1 MPDRPDA
8 GAGQPADPTGP
19 AGARRG
25 FGARAVEAIAAH
37 GPLCVGIDAHPA
49 LLEAWG
55 HPRTPA
61 GLMRFSLRVIEAL
74 EGRVAAVKP
83 QVAWYE
89 AYGSAG
95 IGVLEQVLEA
105 CREAG
110 LLSIADA
117 KRGDIGSTMEA
128 YAHTWLGDGSS
139 LAADAVTLSPYLGAG
154 SLAPALE
161 LAEATGRGTFVLAL
175 TSNPEGAALQHLG
188 GRESVAAG
196 VARQIAA
203 RNAACLDGGTAE
215 RGSSSTECDEIV
227 TGPHGLVIGATT
239 GASITEAGVDLA
251 AVRGPIL
258 APGYGAQGATAE
270 DLGAMFAQVT
280 GRVLVNSSRGILRAG
295 PGIVAL
301 QDAADAA
308 NQELR
313 AALPIG

>member
-1 MPDRPDA
+1 MPER
-8 GAGQPADPTGP
+8 P
-19 AGARRG
+19 AGSAAPARG
-25 FGARAVEAIAAH
+25 FGARAVAAIAAH

-49 LLEAWG
+49 LLESWG

-128 YAHTWLGDGSS
+128 YAQTWLGDGSS

-154 SLAPALE
+154 ALQPALE

-188 GRESVAAG
+188 APESVAAG
-196 VARQIAA
+196 VARRIGE
-203 RNAACLDGGTAE
+203 RNAACLDAE
-215 RGSSSTECDEIV
+215 TPEGVSSGADYDGFV

-239 GASITEAGVDLA
+239 GASITEAGVELTDL
-251 AVRGPIL
+251 RGPIL

-280 GRVLVNSSRGILRAG
+280 GRVLVNSARGILRAG
-295 PGIVAL
+295 PETAAL